1 MYSDHFFIICSHIRS
16 FTPKVPFYVYSLEM
30 DENQFVCM
38 GCPIKREDLDVVM
51 VFDFAR
57 SPPFCARD
65 EEKPRR
71 SFKICP
77 RYTEMAVLDSF
88 IPNQVE
94 SSNLRNVPFTL
105 CIAKER
111 GNVKSS
117 YYRNFVKWPAAVST
131 CALLFLVVKLIK
143 NQNN

>member
-1 MYSDHFFIICSHIRS
+1 
-16 FTPKVPFYVYSLEM
+16 M
-30 DENQFVCM
+30 DETQLVCI
-38 GCPIKREDLDVVM
+38 GCHTKREDLDVVM

-111 GNVKSS
+111 GNVETS
-117 YYRNFVKWPAAVST
+117 YYRNFVKWPAAIST
-131 CALLFLVVKLIK
+131 CALLFFVVKLIK

>member
-1 MYSDHFFIICSHIRS
+1 MYSDHFFIIFSHIRS

-57 SPPFCARD
+57 SPPYCVRD
-65 EEKPRR
+65 EEKPRK
-71 SFKICP
+71 SGKVFT

-117 YYRNFVKWPAAVST
+117 YYRNFVKWPAAIST
-131 CALLFLVVKLIK
+131 CALLFFVVKLIK